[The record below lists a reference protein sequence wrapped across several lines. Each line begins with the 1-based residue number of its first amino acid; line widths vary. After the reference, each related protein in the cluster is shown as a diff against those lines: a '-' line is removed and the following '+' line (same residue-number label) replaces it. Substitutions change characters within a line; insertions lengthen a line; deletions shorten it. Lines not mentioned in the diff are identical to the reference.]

1 MAQTPIS
8 VAIVTGSLSR
18 QAGGLFHSVRQLA
31 QGLEAEGVR
40 VGVFGLRDADTEK
53 DLSAWGPIEPVALHP
68 TPTAGVGF
76 AKGLH
81 AALSSFQPSII
92 HQHGIWQGFSRTVS
106 AWSSKVPTVV
116 SPRGMLDPWAIQNS
130 NFKKKLAWCG
140 WEEKNLIE
148 AASIHALAESEAEAI
163 KQAIPTANIVV
174 IPNAVSLP
182 KETTKSGKNSGKRSL
197 LFLGRIHP
205 KKGLRELVLQWS
217 QLSLVQRNA
226 WSVTVA
232 GPDEGGH
239 RKELESLVKELKLEG
254 SFNFIGPVIAGA
266 KDALLRESD
275 AFILPSHSEGL
286 PMSVLEAWSYGLPVL
301 MTKACNLPEGFSA
314 NAALEIDHD
323 PSAKKL
329 ALALSRDRLEIL
341 GQNGTTLVKT
351 RFALPMIVRSH
362 LENYQTLL
370 EHRRE
375 VRCQN

>member
-1 MAQTPIS
+1 MRQTPIS
-8 VAIVTGSLSR
+8 VAIVTGSVSR

-53 DLSAWGPIEPVALHP
+53 DLSAWGPIEPVVLHP
-68 TPTAGVGF
+68 TPTAGIGF
-76 AKGLH
+76 AKGLN
-81 AALSSFQPSII
+81 AALSSFQPSIV

-106 AWSSKVPTVV
+106 AWSSSVPTVV

-130 NFKKKLAWCG
+130 NLKKKLAWYG
-140 WEEKNLIE
+140 WEERNLTN
-148 AASIHALAESEAEAI
+148 AASIHALAENEAEAI
-163 KQAIPTANIVV
+163 KQAIPMAKIVV

-182 KETTKSGKNSGKRSL
+182 KKRTKPRRNSGKRLL

-217 QLSLVQRNA
+217 QLSLDRQNA
-226 WSVTVA
+226 WSVTIA

-239 RKELESLVKELKLEG
+239 RKELESLVEELNLG
-254 SFNFIGPVIAGA
+254 SSFNFVGPVIAGA

-314 NAALEIDHD
+314 NAALEIDHN
-323 PSAKKL
+323 PSARRL
-329 ALALSRDRLEIL
+329 AVALSHDSLEGI
-341 GQNGTTLVKT
+341 GQNGIALVKS
-351 RFALPMIVRSH
+351 RFALSNIVRSH
-362 LENYQTLL
+362 VENYRTLL
-370 EHRRE
+370 EQGGRA
-375 VRCQN
+375 

>member
-1 MAQTPIS
+1 MRQTPIS
-8 VAIVTGSLSR
+8 VAIVTGSVSR

-53 DLSAWGPIEPVALHP
+53 DLSAWGPIEPVVLHP

-76 AKGLH
+76 AKGLN
-81 AALSSFQPSII
+81 AALSSFQPSIV

-106 AWSSKVPTVV
+106 AWSSSVPTVV

-130 NFKKKLAWCG
+130 NLKKKLAWYG
-140 WEEKNLIE
+140 WEERNLTN
-148 AASIHALAESEAEAI
+148 AASIHALAENEAEAI
-163 KQAIPTANIVV
+163 KQAIPMAKIVV

-182 KETTKSGKNSGKRSL
+182 KERTKPRRNSGKRSL

-217 QLSLVQRNA
+217 QLSLDRQNA
-226 WSVTVA
+226 WSVTIA

-239 RKELESLVKELKLEG
+239 RKELESLVAELNLGG
-254 SFNFIGPVIAGA
+254 SFNFVGPVIAGA
-266 KDALLRESD
+266 KDALLRKSD

-314 NAALEIDHD
+314 NAALEIDHN
-323 PSAKKL
+323 PSARRL
-329 ALALSRDRLEIL
+329 AVALSHDSLEGI
-341 GQNGTTLVKT
+341 GQNGIALVKS
-351 RFALPMIVRSH
+351 RFTLSKIVRSH
-362 LENYQTLL
+362 VENYRTLL
-370 EHRRE
+370 E
-375 VRCQN
+375 